1 MRSPEMPPSASLA
14 PLAEARRFATICA
27 VCNYCNGF
35 CEAMRAIERRGDHLS
50 RPASAASPREDR
62 GRDGRGKSV
71 AAPAFSDGEIAYIAH
86 LCHNCGNCLTSCQY
100 APPHVFAVDAPK
112 ALAEVRSLSWKERP
126 WLALAIF
133 VTVVALTV
141 VLVPWGTL
149 TARHS
154 GEGAFY
160 AVIPW
165 ATMTAAAL
173 APFLFGTALVGV
185 RVARFWRALSRPD
198 DLRRDG
204 SSAWRAIPLA
214 IRDAASLRNL
224 EGGGIPC
231 ERSIARRFLHHALA
245 YGFLLCFAATCTATL
260 YHHGFGWL
268 APYPLL
274 SLPVILGTV
283 GGIGMVIGAAGLAVA
298 RSGGGTAFDNTG
310 DFVLLA
316 QLFAVAASGLALL
329 ALRDTPAMGLLLA
342 VHLGT
347 VLGFF
352 ATLPFGRL
360 AHAPY
365 RLTALLK
372 AAMERKAGGAR

>member
-1 MRSPEMPPSASLA
+1 MRSPETQSPEAPSPGKLA
-14 PLAEARRFATICA
+14 PLAEARRIATICA

-35 CEAMRAIERRGDHLS
+35 CEAMRAIERRGE
-50 RPASAASPREDR
+50 RASVEPKAAAA
-62 GRDGRGKSV
+62 RDDARKAA
-71 AAPAFSDGEIAYIAH
+71 AAPAFSDGDLAYIAH

-100 APPHVFAVDAPK
+100 EPPHVFAVDAPK
-112 ALAEVRSLSWKERP
+112 ALAEVRALSWRERP

-133 VTVVALTV
+133 VAVVALTV
-141 VLVPWGTL
+141 AIVPWGTL
-149 TARHS
+149 TARHA

-165 ATMTAAAL
+165 ATMTAATL
-173 APFLFGTALVGV
+173 APFLFGLALVTI
-185 RVARFWRALSRPD
+185 RVARFWRGISRGD
-198 DLRRDG
+198 TRSGG
-204 SSAWRAIPLA
+204 SLWRAIPLA
-214 IRDAASLRNL
+214 IRDAATLRNL
-224 EGGGIPC
+224 EGGGIAC
-231 ERSIARRFLHHALA
+231 ERSTARRFLHHALA
-245 YGFLLCFAATCTATL
+245 YGFLLCFAATCTATV

-283 GGIGMVIGAAGLAVA
+283 GGIGMAIGAAGLAGVRTH
-298 RSGGGTAFDNTG
+298 RSAAFDTTG

-316 QLFAVAASGLALL
+316 QLFAVASSGLALL
-329 ALRDTPAMGLLLA
+329 ALRDTAAMGLLLA

-352 ATLPFGRL
+352 ATLPFGRF

-365 RLTALLK
+365 RAAALLK
-372 AAMERKAGGAR
+372 AAMERRR